1 MTGARGVPDSGGFT
15 LDHVE
20 FFVPD
25 RAEAAAWYA
34 RVLECVPVPGTER
47 WAAHP
52 DGPLMV
58 SPDGGRTK
66 LAIFAGAPQG
76 DRETAGFHRVAFR
89 LGASDWAGFAA
100 RISELGLEEDGRSGA
115 GSGPHRR
122 PVGLFHRSL
131 RPPARSH
138 HLRSLIG
145 ASTLLDRDLAP
156 YRRHED
162 TMKRQASRF
171 AP

>member
-1 MTGARGVPDSGGFT
+1 MTDDRVVPDSGGFT

-34 RVLECVPVPGTER
+34 RVLGCVPVPGTEH

-52 DGPLMV
+52 DGPLLV
-58 SPDGGRTK
+58 SPDSGRTK

-76 DRETAGFHRVAFR
+76 HRETAGFHRVAFR
-89 LGASDWAGFAA
+89 LGASEWAGFAA
-100 RISELGLEEDGRSGA
+100 RISELGLEEDGGPLRS
-115 GSGPHRR
+115 
-122 PVGLFHRSL
+122 
-131 RPPARSH
+131 PARSH

-145 ASTLLDRDLAP
+145 NSHLLTAP
-156 YRRHED
+156 G
-162 TMKRQASRF
+162 T
-171 AP
+171 P

>member
-1 MTGARGVPDSGGFT
+1 MTDDRVVPDSGGFT

-34 RVLECVPVPGTER
+34 SVLGCVPVPGTEH
-47 WAAHP
+47 WVAHP

-76 DRETAGFHRVAFR
+76 HRKTAGFHRVAFR
-89 LGASDWAGFAA
+89 LGASAWAGFAA
-100 RISELGLEEDGRSGA
+100 RISEWGLEEDGR
-115 GSGPHRR
+115 
-122 PVGLFHRSL
+122 
-131 RPPARSH
+131 PARVVDH
-138 HLRSLIG
+138 VGARSVYF
-145 ASTLLDRDLAP
+145 TDP
-156 YRRHED
+156 YGHRLEV
-162 TMKRQASRF
+162 TTYG
-171 AP
+171 P